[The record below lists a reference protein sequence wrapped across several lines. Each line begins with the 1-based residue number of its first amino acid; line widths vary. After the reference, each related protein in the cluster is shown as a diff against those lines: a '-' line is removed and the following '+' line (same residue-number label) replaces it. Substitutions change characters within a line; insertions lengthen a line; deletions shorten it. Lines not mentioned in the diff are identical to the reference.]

1 MKKFT
6 FSSVLDKRYRRDLE
20 KLLFFNFS
28 GPKARAKI
36 IEAVRKYGSPKI
48 VKSGPNLKVEL
59 NGLPEVQS
67 LFVFCDEKGAM
78 PHLCGAVV
86 YVRESPESI
95 LVLHIAVHREFTMRG
110 AHPGEWLL
118 YKMIDQLR
126 EIARVVKGI
135 RFISILY
142 APENRRLIPI
152 RPPVPG

>member
-59 NGLPEVQS
+59 NGLSEVQS

-110 AHPGEWLL
+110 AHSGEWLL